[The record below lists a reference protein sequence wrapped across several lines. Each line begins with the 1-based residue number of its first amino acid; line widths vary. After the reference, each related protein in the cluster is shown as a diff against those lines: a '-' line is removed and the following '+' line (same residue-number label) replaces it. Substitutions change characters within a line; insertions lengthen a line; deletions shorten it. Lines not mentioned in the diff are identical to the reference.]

1 MEQLVILVIIGL
13 VSLVNWVL
21 QKAAK
26 RREDL
31 QPKPPAHAQTRH
43 AAETRRQTMNRP
55 AKDPM
60 RELMEALG
68 LPPDEAPP
76 PLPQR
81 AATVVVEQEEFA
93 NTETGVPDAS
103 SLLAGLQKPVRP
115 DEKTARLAGAFAAAE
130 RPSSSPRVQKVRS
143 LLSDRSRQREA
154 IILSEILGQ
163 PLALRPSGTHCASFV
178 P

>member
-13 VSLVNWVL
+13 ISLVNWLL

-26 RREDL
+26 RREEL
-31 QPKPPAHAQTRH
+31 QQKQPAP
-43 AAETRRQTMNRP
+43 AESRRSSEMRRQTSTRP

-76 PLPQR
+76 PLPPR
-81 AATVVVEQEEFA
+81 VAPIVAEEEEFA
-93 NTETGVPDAS
+93 SLEGGQAPAAS
-103 SLLAGLQKPVRP
+103 PLRSWNQPAKP

-130 RPSSSPRVQKVRS
+130 HATSSPRLRGARS
-143 LLSDRSRQREA
+143 LLSGLSRQREA
-154 IILSEILGQ
+154 IILTEILG
-163 PLALRPSGTHCASFV
+163 PPRALRPAGAPPASFV